1 MSRFVVVTL
10 LVAVTLAAHAA
21 DPAKVLRIA
30 SPDIE
35 TLDPHAYTDDPSFQ
49 VIQAIFEPAF
59 EWDYLASPPKLTPV
73 TAAVPV
79 EITDGG
85 KVWTIR
91 LTQGIQ
97 FTDDPAF
104 KGKPRELTAD
114 DYVYS
119 YKRWLDPNGRRGGSP
134 ILTDLIIGARP
145 VIDAARAAGKFDF
158 DRPIEGLRALGRYTF
173 QIRLNEP
180 NYPNVRD
187 LLGFVGASAR
197 EVVEAAGPDIRTRPV
212 GTGPFRLREWKR
224 GSRIM
229 LEANPRYRP
238 VHFPESSTPA
248 HAPLVRSMQGK
259 VLPQIGVIEI
269 NMIDEDLTRLL
280 QFERGGLDFVL
291 LRGEVATRLL
301 DNGKLKP
308 EYAARGVTRIAFPEP
323 FGFYLYFNVA
333 DADIGGMGNARIA
346 LRRAIALAFDAEE
359 LTRIVYA
366 GQAIPANQIVPPGV
380 GGHDSTLPTK
390 SLYDPPTAKAL
401 LDRFGYKRGGDG
413 YRNAPDG
420 TPLTLT
426 LSQRSG
432 AVSREIETLWKKN
445 MDAIGLRTAFRQAPF
460 QDIIKELE
468 KGKFQLYY
476 GGFGGSPSGYAE
488 LVQLSGKQPQR
499 VNVSQF
505 KLAEY
510 DRSLDQFLR
519 TGDDEEQ
526 AGAARTMSEIAR
538 TYMPQLPAVYRLDNN
553 FVQPWVRGFAPP
565 VFSSYWK
572 YLDIDLDLRRRT
584 TQKSRP

>member
-1 MSRFVVVTL
+1 MIRLLFVSL
-10 LVAVTLAAHAA
+10 LFAFAHDVLAA

-30 SPDIE
+30 SPDID
-35 TLDPHAYTDDPSFQ
+35 TLDPQQYSDDPSFQ

-59 EWDYLASPPKLTPV
+59 EWDYLASPPKLTPL
-73 TAAVPV
+73 TAAAPV
-79 EITDGG
+79 EIADGG

-91 LTQGIQ
+91 LTQGIH

-114 DYVYS
+114 DYIYS

-134 ILTDLIIGARP
+134 ILTDLIVGARP
-145 VIDAARAAGKFDF
+145 VVDAARTAGKFDF
-158 DRPIEGLRALGRYTF
+158 DRPIEGLRALDRYTL
-173 QIRLNEP
+173 QIRLSEP

-187 LLGFVGASAR
+187 LLGFVASSAR
-197 EVVEAAGPDIRTRPV
+197 EVVEAAGADVRTRPV

-224 GSRIM
+224 GSRIV
-229 LEANPRYRP
+229 LEANPRYRA
-238 VHFPESSTPA
+238 VHFPESSKPA
-248 HAPLVRSMQGK
+248 HATLVRSMQGK

-280 QFERGGLDFVL
+280 QFERAGLDFVL

-301 DNGKLKP
+301 DHGKLKP
-308 EYAARGVTRIAFPEP
+308 EYAARGITRIAFPEP

-346 LRRAIALAFDAEE
+346 LRRAMAFAFDAEE

-390 SLYDPPTAKAL
+390 SLYDPATAKAL
-401 LDRFGYKRGGDG
+401 LDRFGYKRGADG

-445 MDAIGLRTAFRQAPF
+445 MDAVGLRTAFRQAPF

-488 LVQLSGKQPQR
+488 LIQLSSKQPQR

-505 KLAEY
+505 RLAEY

-526 AGAARTMSEIAR
+526 VGAARTMSEIAR

-553 FVQPWVRGFAPP
+553 FVQPWVQGFAPP

-584 TQKSRP
+584 TEKSRP

>member
-1 MSRFVVVTL
+1 VSRFVVVTL

-238 VHFPESSTPA
+238 VHFPESSKPA

-259 VLPQIGVIEI
+259 ILPQIGVIEI

-420 TPLTLT
+420 APLTLT

-445 MDAIGLRTAFRQAPF
+445 MDAIGLLTAFRQAPF

>member
-1 MSRFVVVTL
+1 MIRLLFVSL
-10 LVAVTLAAHAA
+10 LLALAHGALAA
-21 DPAKVLRIA
+21 DPAKILRIA

-59 EWDYLASPPKLTPV
+59 EWDYLASPPKLTPL
-73 TAAVPV
+73 TAAAPV

-91 LTQGIQ
+91 LKQGIQ

-104 KGKPRELTAD
+104 KGKPRELTAG
-114 DYVYS
+114 DYIYS

-145 VIDAARAAGKFDF
+145 VVDAARASGKFDF
-158 DRPIEGLRALGRYTF
+158 DRPMEGMRALDRYAF

-197 EVVEAAGPDIRTRPV
+197 EAVEAAGPDIRTRPV

-224 GSRIM
+224 GSRIV
-229 LEANPRYRP
+229 LEANARYRA
-238 VHFPESSTPA
+238 VRFPESSKPE
-248 HAPLVRSMQGK
+248 HAALVRSMQGK
-259 VLPQIGVIEI
+259 VLPQIGVVEI

-280 QFERGGLDFVL
+280 QFERGGLDVAL

-301 DNGKLKP
+301 ENSKLKP
-308 EYAARGVTRIAFPEP
+308 EYAARGVMRVAFPEP

-333 DADIGGMGNARIA
+333 DAVIGGMGNERVA
-346 LRRAIALAFDAEE
+346 LRRAIALAFDTQE
-359 LTRIVYA
+359 LTRVVYA
-366 GQAIPANQIVPPGV
+366 GQAMPANQIVPPGV
-380 GGHDSTLPTK
+380 GGYDSTLPMK
-390 SLYDPPTAKAL
+390 SPYDPTTAKAL
-401 LDRFGYKRGGDG
+401 LDRFGYKRDVDG
-413 YRNAPDG
+413 YRNAPNG
-420 TPLTLT
+420 APLTLT

-432 AVSREIETLWKKN
+432 GVSREIETLWKKN
-445 MDAIGLRTAFRQAPF
+445 MEAVGLRTAFRQAPF

-488 LVQLSGKQPQR
+488 LVQLSAKQPQR

-505 KLAEY
+505 KLPEY
-510 DRSLDQFLR
+510 DRALDHFLR

-526 AGAARTMSEIAR
+526 VGAARTMSEIAR
-538 TYMPQLPAVYRLDNN
+538 TYMPQLPAVYRFDND
-553 FVQPWVRGFAPP
+553 FVQPWIQGFAPP

-584 TQKSRP
+584 TEKSRP

>member
-1 MSRFVVVTL
+1 MIRLLFASLVFVF
-10 LVAVTLAAHAA
+10 AHAA
-21 DPAKVLRIA
+21 LAADLAKILRIA

-35 TLDPHAYTDDPSFQ
+35 TLDPQAYTDDPSFQ

-59 EWDYLASPPKLTPV
+59 EWDYLASPPKLTPL
-73 TAAVPV
+73 TAAAPP
-79 EITDGG
+79 EITEGG

-91 LTQGIQ
+91 LKQGIQ

-114 DYVYS
+114 DYIYA

-134 ILTDLIIGARP
+134 ILTDLVIGARP
-145 VIDAARAAGKFDF
+145 VIDTARTSGKFDF
-158 DRPIEGLRALGRYTF
+158 DRPIEGLRGLDRYTLE
-173 QIRLNEP
+173 IRLSEP

-187 LLGFVGASAR
+187 LLGFVGAVTR
-197 EVVEAAGPDIRTRPV
+197 EVVEAAGSDIRTRPV

-224 GSRIM
+224 GSRII
-229 LEANPRYRP
+229 LEVNPRYRP
-238 VHFPESSTPA
+238 VHFPESSKPE
-248 HAPLVRSMQGK
+248 HAALVRNMQGK
-259 VLPQIGVIEI
+259 VLPQIGVVEI

-280 QFERGGLDFVL
+280 QFERGGLDVAL

-301 DNGKLKP
+301 ENGKLKP
-308 EYAARGVTRIAFPEP
+308 EYAARGVVRVAFPEP
-323 FGFYLYFNVA
+323 FVFSLYFNVA
-333 DADIGGMGNARIA
+333 DAVIGGMGNERVA
-346 LRRAIALAFDAEE
+346 LRRAIAFAFDTQE

-366 GQAIPANQIVPPGV
+366 GQAMPANQIVPPGV
-380 GGHDSTLPTK
+380 GGHDSTLPMK
-390 SLYDPPTAKAL
+390 SLYDPATAKAL
-401 LDRFGYKRGGDG
+401 LDRFGYKRGADG

-420 TPLTLT
+420 TALTLT

-445 MDAIGLRTAFRQAPF
+445 MEAVGLRTAFRQAPF

-468 KGKFQLYY
+468 KSKFQLYY

-510 DRSLDQFLR
+510 DRALDHFLR

-526 AGAARTMSEIAR
+526 VGAARTMSEIAR

-553 FVQPWVRGFAPP
+553 FVQPWVQGFAPP

-572 YLDIDLDLRRRT
+572 YLDIDLERRRRASET
-584 TQKSRP
+584 RRP

>member
-1 MSRFVVVTL
+1 MIRVLFVSL
-10 LVAVTLAAHAA
+10 LAVTFAAHA
-21 DPAKVLRIA
+21 AKVLRIA

-59 EWDYLASPPKLTPV
+59 EWDYLASPPKLTPL
-73 TAAVPV
+73 TAAAPV

-91 LTQGIQ
+91 LKQGIQ

-114 DYVYS
+114 DYIYS

-134 ILTDLIIGARP
+134 ILADLIIGARP
-145 VIDAARAAGKFDF
+145 VIDAARTSGKFDF
-158 DRPIEGLRALGRYTF
+158 DRPIEGLRAVDRYAF
-173 QIRLNEP
+173 QIRLGES
-180 NYPNVRD
+180 NYPNVND

-224 GSRIM
+224 GSRIV
-229 LEANPRYRP
+229 LEANPRYRA
-238 VHFPESSTPA
+238 VRFPESSKPG
-248 HAPLVRSMQGK
+248 HAALVRSMQGK

-269 NMIDEDLTRLL
+269 NMIEEDVTRLL

-308 EYAARGVTRIAFPEP
+308 EYAARGVMRIAFPEP

-333 DADIGGMGNARIA
+333 DAAIGGMGNERVA
-346 LRRAIALAFDAEE
+346 LRRAIAFAFDTQE

-366 GQAIPANQIVPPGV
+366 GQAMPANQIVPPGV
-380 GGHDSTLPTK
+380 GGHDSALPIN
-390 SLYDPPTAKAL
+390 SLYDPTTAKAL
-401 LDRFGYKRGGDG
+401 LDRFGYKRGVDG
-413 YRNAPDG
+413 YRNAPNG
-420 TPLTLT
+420 APLTLT

-445 MDAIGLRTAFRQAPF
+445 MEAVGLRTAFRQAPF

-488 LVQLSGKQPQR
+488 LIQLSAKQPQR

-510 DRSLDQFLR
+510 DRALDHFLR

-526 AGAARTMSEIAR
+526 VGAARTMSEIAR
-538 TYMPQLPAVYRLDNN
+538 TYMPQLPAAYRLDNN
-553 FVQPWVRGFAPP
+553 FVQPWIQGFAPP

-572 YLDIDLDLRRRT
+572 YLDIDLDIRRRAT
-584 TQKSRP
+584 EKSRP

>member
-1 MSRFVVVTL
+1 MIRVLFMSL
-10 LVAVTLAAHAA
+10 LVAMAHGALAA
-21 DPAKVLRIA
+21 DPAKILRIA

-35 TLDPHAYTDDPSFQ
+35 TLDPHAYTDDPSYQ

-59 EWDYLASPPKLTPV
+59 EWDYLASPPKLTPL
-73 TAAVPV
+73 TAVAPV
-79 EITDGG
+79 EISDGG

-91 LTQGIQ
+91 LKQGIQ

-104 KGKPRELTAD
+104 KGKPRELTAG
-114 DYVYS
+114 DYIYS

-145 VIDAARAAGKFDF
+145 VVDAARTSGKFDF
-158 DRPIEGLRALGRYTF
+158 DRPIEGMRALDRYTF

-180 NYPNVRD
+180 NYPNVHD

-197 EVVEAAGPDIRTRPV
+197 EVVEAAGPDVRTRPV

-224 GSRIM
+224 GSRIV
-229 LEANPRYRP
+229 LDSNPRYRA
-238 VHFPESSTPA
+238 VRFPESSKPE
-248 HAPLVRSMQGK
+248 HAALVRSMQGK

-269 NMIDEDLTRLL
+269 NMIEEDVTRLL

-301 DNGKLKP
+301 ENGKLKP
-308 EYAARGVTRIAFPEP
+308 DYAARGVMRIAFPEP

-333 DADIGGMGNARIA
+333 DAVIGGMGNERVA
-346 LRRAIALAFDAEE
+346 LRRAIALAFDTQE

-366 GQAIPANQIVPPGV
+366 GQAMPANQIVPPGV
-380 GGHDSTLPTK
+380 GGHDSTLPIK
-390 SLYDPPTAKAL
+390 SLYDPATAKAL
-401 LDRFGYKRGGDG
+401 LDRFGYTRGVDG
-413 YRNAPDG
+413 YRNAPNG

-426 LSQRSG
+426 LSQRTG

-445 MDAIGLRTAFRQAPF
+445 MEAVGLRTAFRQAPF

-488 LVQLSGKQPQR
+488 LVQLSAKQPQR

-505 KLAEY
+505 KLTEY
-510 DRSLDQFLR
+510 DRALDHFLR

-526 AGAARTMSEIAR
+526 VGAARTMSEIAR
-538 TYMPQLPAVYRLDNN
+538 TYMPQLPAVYRFDNN
-553 FVQPWVRGFAPP
+553 FVQPWIQGFAPP

-572 YLDIDLDLRRRT
+572 YLDIDLDRRR
-584 TQKSRP
+584 

>member
-1 MSRFVVVTL
+1 MIRLLFVS
-10 LVAVTLAAHAA
+10 LVFAFAHGALAA
-21 DPAKVLRIA
+21 DPAKILHIA

-35 TLDPHAYTDDPSFQ
+35 TLDPQAYTDDPSFQ

-59 EWDYLASPPKLTPV
+59 EWDYLASPPKLTPL
-73 TAAVPV
+73 TAAAPP
-79 EITDGG
+79 EITEGG

-91 LTQGIQ
+91 LKQGIQ

-104 KGKPRELTAD
+104 KGKPRELTAE
-114 DYVYS
+114 DYIYA

-134 ILTDLIIGARP
+134 ILTDLIIGARQ
-145 VIDAARAAGKFDF
+145 VIDTARTNGKFDF
-158 DRPIEGLRALGRYTF
+158 DRSIEGLRALDRYTL
-173 QIRLNEP
+173 QIRLSEP

-187 LLGFVGASAR
+187 LLGFVGAVAR
-197 EVVEAAGPDIRTRPV
+197 EVVESAGSDIRTRPV

-224 GSRIM
+224 GSRII

-238 VHFPESSTPA
+238 VHFPESSKSE
-248 HAPLVRSMQGK
+248 HAALVRSMQGK

-280 QFERGGLDFVL
+280 QFERGGLDVAL

-301 DNGKLKP
+301 ENGKLKP
-308 EYAARGVTRIAFPEP
+308 EYAARGVMRIAFPEP

-333 DADIGGMGNARIA
+333 DAFIGGMGNERVA
-346 LRRAIALAFDAEE
+346 LRRAIAFAFDTEE
-359 LTRIVYA
+359 LTKIVYA

-380 GGHDSTLPTK
+380 GGHDSTLPMK
-390 SLYDPPTAKAL
+390 SLYDPATAKAL
-401 LDRFGYKRGGDG
+401 LDRFGYKRGADG

-420 TPLTLT
+420 TALTLT

-445 MDAIGLRTAFRQAPF
+445 MEAVGLRTAFRQAPF

-510 DRSLDQFLR
+510 DRALDHFLR

-526 AGAARTMSEIAR
+526 VGAARTMSEIAR

-553 FVQPWVRGFAPP
+553 FVQPWIQGFAPP

-572 YLDIDLDLRRRT
+572 YLDIDLEQRRRPSET
-584 TQKSRP
+584 RRP

>member
-1 MSRFVVVTL
+1 MFRFVVASL
-10 LVAVTLAAHAA
+10 LAVTFTAHAA
-21 DPAKVLRIA
+21 NPAKILRIA

-59 EWDYLASPPKLTPV
+59 EWDYLASPPKLTPL
-73 TAAVPV
+73 TAAAPV

-91 LTQGIQ
+91 LKQGIQ

-114 DYVYS
+114 DYIYS

-134 ILTDLIIGARP
+134 ILADLIIGARP
-145 VIDAARAAGKFDF
+145 VVDAARTSGKFDF
-158 DRPIEGLRALGRYTF
+158 DRPIEGLRAVDRYAF
-173 QIRLNEP
+173 QIRLGES
-180 NYPNVRD
+180 NYPNVND

-224 GSRIM
+224 GSRIV
-229 LEANPRYRP
+229 LEANPRYRA
-238 VHFPESSTPA
+238 VRFPESSKPG
-248 HAPLVRSMQGK
+248 HAALVRSMQGK

-269 NMIDEDLTRLL
+269 NMIEEDVTRLL

-291 LRGEVATRLL
+291 LRGDVATRLL

-308 EYAARGVTRIAFPEP
+308 EYAARGVMRIAFPEP

-333 DADIGGMGNARIA
+333 DAAIGGMGNERVA
-346 LRRAIALAFDAEE
+346 LRRAIAFAFDTQE

-366 GQAIPANQIVPPGV
+366 GQAMPANQIVPPGV
-380 GGHDSTLPTK
+380 GGHDSTLPIN
-390 SLYDPPTAKAL
+390 SLYDPTTAKAL
-401 LDRFGYKRGGDG
+401 LDRFGYKRGVDG
-413 YRNAPDG
+413 YRNAPNG
-420 TPLTLT
+420 APLTLT

-445 MDAIGLRTAFRQAPF
+445 MEAVGLRTAFRQAPF

-488 LVQLSGKQPQR
+488 LIQLSAKQPQR

-510 DRSLDQFLR
+510 DRALDHFLH

-526 AGAARTMSEIAR
+526 VGAARTMSEIAR
-538 TYMPQLPAVYRLDNN
+538 TYMPQLPAAYRLDNI
-553 FVQPWVRGFAPP
+553 FVQPWIQGFAPP

-572 YLDIDLDLRRRT
+572 YLDIDLDIRRRAT
-584 TQKSRP
+584 EKSRP